1 MITSQVSI
9 GVGYGDMVPIT
20 VLGKMVAAG
29 YAVANLV
36 IMTLPI
42 SIIITKFA
50 VEDQENIQ
58 EEEA

>member
-1 MITSQVSI
+1 
-9 GVGYGDMVPIT
+9 MVPIT

-50 VEDQENIQ
+50 VEDQEKME
-58 EEEA
+58 EEEAAERTISMCSE